1 MVSYK
6 GKAVKGQKGFMP
18 EGKGIGAN
26 GKQFAARF
34 PPDIAE
40 ILEIIPNR
48 SEYIREAVI
57 ERLRKDGLL
66 E

>member
-1 MVSYK
+1 MTTYK
-6 GKAVKGQKGFMP
+6 GKAVRGRKGFMP

-34 PPDIAE
+34 PPELAE
-40 ILEIIPNR
+40 ILESIPNR

-57 ERLRKDGLL
+57 ERLKKDGLL